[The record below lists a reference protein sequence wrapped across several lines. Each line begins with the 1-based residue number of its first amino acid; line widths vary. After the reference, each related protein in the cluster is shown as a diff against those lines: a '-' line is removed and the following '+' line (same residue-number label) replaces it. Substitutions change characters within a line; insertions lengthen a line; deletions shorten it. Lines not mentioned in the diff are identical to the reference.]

1 MPIYEYRCTGCG
13 SEHEFIQKFSDPP
26 REECP
31 NCGGKL
37 EKLIS
42 NTSFVLKGS
51 GWYVTDYASGERK
64 AKMEAEKSGSAPSG
78 DSGSGKSGKAA
89 ESAESAK
96 SEGTPGSGTSDKA
109 QKKPG
114 SGGNEKSAA

>member
-13 SEHEFIQKFSDPP
+13 SEYEFIQKFSDPP

-31 NCGGKL
+31 NCGGRL

-64 AKMEAEKSGSAPSG
+64 AKMEAEKSGSAPAG
-78 DSGSGKSGKAA
+78 DSGSG
-89 ESAESAK
+89 ESAKSAK

-109 QKKPG
+109 QKKSG